1 MTAYIL
7 VRNSLMDFELFG
19 YYKLAKV
26 DTTETEFEW
35 DDEEIDD

>member
-1 MTAYIL
+1 MTTQIW

-19 YYKLAKV
+19 YKLAKV
-26 DTTETEFEW
+26 DTTDTESEW